1 VQRLSVIMPN
11 HNYGH
16 FVGDAVRS
24 ALAVDWP
31 DVEVIV
37 VDDGSTDDSLEVLSG
52 FADRITVISQQNAGP
67 RVACNRG
74 YAASTGDAVLFLD
87 SDDMVEPSLARE
99 VARVW
104 RPGISKIQVQM
115 RRIDGAGRAAGRSF
129 PSYRGT
135 PTADQIRHWMSTTAA
150 YPTPPGSGNVYSREF
165 LDRLMPIDDRCG
177 DATDSATLAAAPY
190 LGDVVTIPRPLVRYR
205 VHGGNRSGVRAD
217 PGRLPRQ
224 IDRAVLRHRM
234 AREVAGQAEPA
245 DGSELVATLR
255 RGRHLLQMRVAASR
269 VCPGCTTLL
278 GDTRVRLL
286 RDAVTS
292 PFAPGPESA
301 PHRML
306 VALWSLVILAAPA
319 PAARHLVRRR
329 FM

>member
-1 VQRLSVIMPN
+1 MQRLSVIMPN

-52 FADRITVISQQNAGP
+52 FGDRITVISQDNAGP

-115 RRIDGAGRAAGRSF
+115 RRIDGAGRAAGQPF

-135 PTADQIRHWMSTTAA
+135 PTADQIRHWMSTTGA

-165 LDRLMPIDDRCG
+165 LNRLMPIDDRCG
-177 DATDSATLAAAPY
+177 DATDSTVLAAAPY

-205 VHGGNRSGVRAD
+205 VHGGNRSGLRAD
-217 PGRLPRQ
+217 PTRLPRQ
-224 IDRAVLRHRM
+224 IDRAVLRHRL
-234 AREVAGQAEPA
+234 AREVAGQTEA
-245 DGSELVATLR
+245 GELGTTLR
-255 RGRHLLQMRVAASR
+255 RGRHLLQMRVAAIR
-269 VCPGCTTLL
+269 MCPGSTTLL
-278 GDTRVRLL
+278 GDTRARLV

-301 PHRML
+301 PHRVL
-306 VALWSLVILAAPA
+306 VALWSLVALAAPA
-319 PAARHLVRRR
+319 PAARYLVRRR
-329 FM
+329 FR